1 MKKLIILIS
10 ILLGVTANVLPQ
22 NISGRF
28 SSSLYM
34 FERID
39 TSEVTNNYVR
49 SFQMLSLNISQ
60 DKFALR
66 SSMNLENDLSKI
78 LTDDPRLRFYNL
90 YFEARNLYDLVTI
103 KLGRQPV
110 FNSVAGGIFD
120 GGSIDLKYDEYKF
133 TAYYGGNV
141 PAYQKLEFT
150 NDLNNDYMLGGKFST
165 TVLPDFNI
173 ALSYVDKN
181 FKVQDYYATRLDQN
195 FNPVQF
201 LISNKSNQY
210 KFASAEVDYNL
221 KNLFSID
228 TRFDYDINFEKAS
241 RFEVFG
247 IYKQVKDLQL
257 NLYYNYREPRIRYN
271 SIFSVFDYGN
281 TQEIEAGVDYAI
293 SKLFS
298 VSGKFGNVTYK
309 DENSQRLTAGISTNF
324 GSITYRKNLGWAGE
338 QDAVSLYSAYTFL
351 EGLLTPSLGLSFTSY
366 KLSKDSEKNNLMTL
380 LGGVNVRPWRV
391 VSVDLQAQY
400 LNNKIYKNDFR
411 FFVKLN
417 YWFNTNLN
425 LM

>member
-1 MKKLIILIS
+1 MKKLI
-10 ILLGVTANVLPQ
+10 LLLSVFIGIAANIYSQ

-34 FERID
+34 FERVD
-39 TSEVTNNYVR
+39 TTDVTNTYAR
-49 SFQMLSLNISQ
+49 SFQMLSLNISE
-60 DKFALR
+60 DKYALR
-66 SSMNLENDLSKI
+66 SYLNFENDLSKN

-90 YFEARNLYDLVTI
+90 YFEARNLFDIATI
-103 KLGRQPV
+103 KLGRQPI
-110 FNSVAGGIFD
+110 FNMVAGGVFD
-120 GGSIDLKYDEYKF
+120 GASVDLKYDEYKL

-141 PAYQKLEFT
+141 PAYQKLELT
-150 NDLNNDYMLGGKFST
+150 NDFKNDYIFGGRFST
-165 TVLPDFNI
+165 TVIPDFKV

-181 FKVQDYYATRLDQN
+181 FKLQDYYARRLDEN
-195 FNPVQF
+195 NDPVQY

-210 KFASAEVDYNL
+210 KFASAEVDYDL
-221 KNLFSID
+221 KNTFSID
-228 TRFDYDINFEKAS
+228 TRFDYDLNFLKAS
-241 RFEVFG
+241 RFEAFG
-247 IYKQVKDLQL
+247 IYKEIKDLQL

-281 TQEIEAGVDYAI
+281 TQEIEAGVDYVI
-293 SKLFS
+293 NYLFS

-309 DENSQRLTAGISTNF
+309 DESSQRLTAGLTTDY
-324 GSITYRKNLGWAGE
+324 GSITYRKNLGWSGE
-338 QDAVSLYSAYTFL
+338 QDAVSLYSAYTL
-351 EGLLTPSLGLSFTSY
+351 MEGLLTPSLGLSFTSY
-366 KLSKDSEKNNLMTL
+366 KLSKDSEKNELMTL